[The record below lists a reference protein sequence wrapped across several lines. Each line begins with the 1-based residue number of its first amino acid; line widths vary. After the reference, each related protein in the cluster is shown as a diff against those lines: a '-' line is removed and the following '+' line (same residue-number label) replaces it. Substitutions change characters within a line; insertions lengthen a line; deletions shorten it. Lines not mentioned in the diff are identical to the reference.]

1 MNTINDLE
9 FINYIKNIHC
19 QWSVEI
25 MIYIIS
31 LNIFTYISY
40 INNDILSLS
49 TTLEVFAS
57 PPLEKKKIEYN
68 LTCLFQRP
76 LILLELQP
84 KHVIFFQVFN
94 FIYIIL
100 KIGMQIL
107 FSFVSFFNVSTF
119 FLSSPSVHFPCFQE
133 LSF

>member
-68 LTCLFQRP
+68 LTCLF
-76 LILLELQP
+76 
-84 KHVIFFQVFN
+84 
-94 FIYIIL
+94 
-100 KIGMQIL
+100 
-107 FSFVSFFNVSTF
+107 
-119 FLSSPSVHFPCFQE
+119 
-133 LSF
+133 